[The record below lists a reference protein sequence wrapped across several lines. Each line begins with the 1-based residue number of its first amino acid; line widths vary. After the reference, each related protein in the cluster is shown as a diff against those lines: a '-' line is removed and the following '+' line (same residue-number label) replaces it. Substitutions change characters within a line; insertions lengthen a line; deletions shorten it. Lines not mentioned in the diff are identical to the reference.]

1 MISAGRGST
10 VRPALPRVL
19 VGLALLAMAQE
30 GCAGKHHKA
39 ELTLPP
45 QEVYEKA
52 QQKIAHK
59 RYYTGRTML
68 QELMPRVSPDDRELL
83 PKIQLAI
90 ADAFFKDGGQLN
102 YGEALNGF
110 RTFLTYYP
118 NHEEAA
124 RAQYMVGMSLFQQ
137 ALSPDRDQTL
147 TRQAIQEFDKVQ
159 TVYPTSPLVE
169 QAKRK
174 IVECNDRL
182 ADHER
187 LVGRFYQRRKRY
199 NAAIDRYRA
208 VLEDYPRY
216 SKTGTVLLDIGTCLL
231 KVGNRPEAEEFF
243 ARLFEDQP
251 NSKLASKA
259 KEMLAEYDRTQK
271 REARKEPKG

>member
-10 VRPALPRVL
+10 VRPALPLVL
-19 VGLALLAMAQE
+19 VGLAILAIVQE
-30 GCAGKHHKA
+30 GCAGKHAKA
-39 ELTLPP
+39 GPTLPP

-159 TVYPTSPLVE
+159 TVYPASPLVE

-208 VLEDYPRY
+208 VLVDYPRY
-216 SKTGTVLLDIGTCLL
+216 SKTGAVLLDIGTCLL

-259 KEMLAEYDRTQK
+259 KELQAEYDRTQK
-271 REARKEPKG
+271 RAARKEPKR